1 MRIVEGMIV
10 YSDAGHDKDRF
21 GVVLKLDGRIA
32 TIADGKLRTLTKPKR
47 KNVKHLKPTAKIV
60 DLAEC
65 CTDKKLR
72 AICWPYQYG
81 GEQPE
86 TLKKGGSTLV

>member
-10 YSDAGHDKDRF
+10 YSDAGHDQDRF
-21 GVVLKLDGRIA
+21 GVVLKLENGIA
-32 TIADGKLRTLTKPKR
+32 TVADGKRRTLRKPKR
-47 KNVKHLKPTAKIV
+47 KNVKHLKPTAQIV

-65 CTDKKLR
+65 CTDKKIR

-81 GEQPE
+81 GEDPE
-86 TLKKGGSTLV
+86 SPKGR

>member
-10 YSDAGHDKDRF
+10 CSDAGHDRDRF
-21 GVVLKLDGRIA
+21 GVVLRLDGNTA
-32 TIADGKLRTLTKPKR
+32 YVADGKHRTLAKPKR
-47 KNVKHLKPTAKIV
+47 KNVKHLKPTAQIV
-60 DLAEC
+60 DLAQC

-81 GEQPE
+81 GALCQSPE
-86 TLKKGGSTLV
+86 EPKGR